1 MQKNSFRLCQ
11 KNDRPNHKN
20 ACKDAQLEKA
30 LTRIAEI
37 ARQAYLN
44 FRETTWDIPVVRIDQ
59 VPDGLEIHWADKT
72 KSSSHF
78 SNFPAH
84 MATSQ
89 NVREAALV
97 AMHCDE
103 PQAHLHGLI
112 KALTEVFLRLISQK
126 VTISREGAGTNAN
139 WPNYRHAI
147 LRIRS
152 EKTKTQWIIDITGA
166 QYGIRRALWKWRDY
180 ENMHMAVVARVYELG
195 YFKYLLDKASKIQGM
210 DGLSYRVGM
219 LAAGNLDQAITK
231 WAVGHKKIAE
241 IIDLDEEAYQVDKAS
256 LLESMDTAVR
266 SFVAANNFNAQFR
279 EAKAYDRKCPGK
291 SANEI
296 IMIAKTYCE

>member
-1 MQKNSFRLCQ
+1 MLHAKKTASDVCGGCKSDTYSLYYCGQVCQ

-112 KALTEVFLRLISQK
+112 KALTEGS
-126 VTISREGAGTNAN
+126 
-139 WPNYRHAI
+139 WP
-147 LRIRS
+147 S
-152 EKTKTQWIIDITGA
+152 SSF
-166 QYGIRRALWKWRDY
+166 YG
-180 ENMHMAVVARVYELG
+180 
-195 YFKYLLDKASKIQGM
+195 
-210 DGLSYRVGM
+210 
-219 LAAGNLDQAITK
+219 
-231 WAVGHKKIAE
+231 
-241 IIDLDEEAYQVDKAS
+241 AS
-256 LLESMDTAVR
+256 LTTL
-266 SFVAANNFNAQFR
+266 
-279 EAKAYDRKCPGK
+279 
-291 SANEI
+291 
-296 IMIAKTYCE
+296 